1 VKTFAMLVLAATIA
15 VLASAAFAGAATRAT
30 TITFAAKLT
39 AKAEVPPQTWKNP
52 GASGSFT
59 GDITGNEMKW
69 TLKFTG
75 LTGTTTAVNID
86 LGAVGTSGPVVVR
99 LCGQRCPAEGT
110 STLSK
115 ALLKDLKAHMLYINL
130 DTKKNPKGEIRG
142 QVSEG

>member
-1 VKTFAMLVLAATIA
+1 MLAT
-15 VLASAAFAGAATRAT
+15 
-30 TITFAAKLT
+30 KLT

-59 GDITGNEMKW
+59 GDITGNKMKW

-75 LTGTTTAVNID
+75 LTGPTTAVNIN

-99 LCGQRCPAEGT
+99 LCGRRCAEGT

-115 ALLKDLKAHMLYINL
+115 ALLKDLKARMLYVNL
-130 DTKKNPKGEIRG
+130 ETKKNPNGEIRG
-142 QVSEG
+142 QLSEG